1 MGKRFLSLSVAIVG
15 LWVVLPA
22 WCAEQ
27 TRSERPANTV
37 RVAGIVLAD
46 QHFPVDP
53 FETLL
58 TYQVL
63 HALESIMPAI
73 VGTDDVG
80 KIHTQLLPGR
90 RESARRA

>member
-1 MGKRFLSLSVAIVG
+1 MGLVTIA
-15 LWVVLPA
+15 
-22 WCAEQ
+22 
-27 TRSERPANTV
+27 
-37 RVAGIVLAD
+37 AGVEAPGIQVDSTAVSHGFILAD